1 MGISLDSHSDYLENA
16 DQKEKRKK
24 RDVIGRISNPC
35 VRTRGGRE
43 RTGVQRN
50 SVYTRGAQ
58 RQCSSRR
65 GGSRK
70 TLQNANF

>member
-24 RDVIGRISNPC
+24 GDVIGRISNPC

-50 SVYTRGAQ
+50 SV
-58 RQCSSRR
+58 
-65 GGSRK
+65 
-70 TLQNANF
+70 